1 MASDEEVL
9 GELRRLIANPDECK
23 DANQILQL
31 SSVALRKLSEQEST
45 IKDLNAKVDLEK
57 SRAEYCIEQHSKL
70 SSKYDHT
77 LDTLSTVNSD
87 LSEAVKA
94 KTEIT
99 AKSVLHGARL
109 VMAEEK
115 NKKLEV
121 EMKSLALFGKRTRS
135 HSE

>member
-121 EMKSLALFGKRTRS
+121 E
-135 HSE
+135 